1 MLTYILYSKKKLIHI
16 HRCNIFLDD
25 IIKRT
30 VVEAIKDY
38 YLRRLFGCAKLD
50 NERENRL

>member
-1 MLTYILYSKKKLIHI
+1 MLTHIFYSKKKLIHI

-25 IIKRT
+25 TIKST
-30 VVEAIKDY
+30 VLEAIKDY
-38 YLRRLFGCAKLD
+38 YLRRLFGCIKLD